1 MSGIYA
7 LGSFSENA
15 GAIWPGVV
23 RDGKVARLS
32 DILSGAPADLGQV
45 FAQWEQWAD
54 PVDAAV
60 AASADAVWRNEA
72 DFVAHLPYRPENLFG
87 AGANYRRHVIELIV
101 DKGAGGVEHLDREG
115 RLQHGIKLMDER
127 AATGDPFV
135 WVGLRSAIAGPD
147 EPLVLPHDITE
158 PDWELEM
165 AVVIGKPARRVSRDN
180 ALDYVAGYTIGNDIT
195 ARELVDRKDLKVMG
209 MDWLACK
216 SAPGFHILGPYITP
230 ARFVADPQALGIH
243 LALNGQTMQ
252 NEGTDDMI
260 FNVARLIEYISHLAQ
275 LQPGDMI
282 MTGSPSGNGTHF
294 GRFLQNGDVM
304 TGEVRGILGQQVVQ
318 CVAETPLT

>member
-32 DILSGAPADLGQV
+32 DILPAAPSDLGQI
-45 FAQWEQWAD
+45 FAQWERWSD
-54 PVDAAV
+54 PVHSAV
-60 AASADAVWRNEA
+60 ASSADAVWRDEA
-72 DFVAHLPYRPENLFG
+72 DFAAHLPYRPENLFG
-87 AGANYRRHVIELIV
+87 AGANYRRHVIELII

-115 RLQHGIKLMDER
+115 RRQHGIKLMDER
-127 AATGDPFV
+127 AATGEPFV
-135 WVGLRSAIAGPD
+135 WIGLRSAIAGPD
-147 EPLVLPHDITE
+147 EPLVLPYDIVE

-165 AVVIGKPARRVSRDN
+165 AVVIGKHARRVAREN
-180 ALDYVAGYTIGNDIT
+180 ALDYVAGYTIANDIT
-195 ARELVDRKDLKVMG
+195 ARELVDRKDMKVMG

-216 SAPGFHILGPYITP
+216 NAPGFHILGPYITP
-230 ARFVADPQALGIH
+230 ARFVSDPQKLGIH

-252 NEGTDDMI
+252 DEGTDDMI
-260 FNVARLIEYISHLAQ
+260 FNVARLIEYTSHLAR
-275 LQPGDMI
+275 LCPGDMI

-294 GRFLQNGDVM
+294 GRFLQDGDVM
-304 TGEVRGILGQQVVQ
+304 MGEVRGIVGKQVVH
-318 CVAETPLT
+318 CVAEAPAA